1 MSDIFISYSSEER
14 NRVLPLV
21 NALGKTG
28 WSVFWDRTIPAG
40 KTWRQVI
47 GAEIRTCRS
56 VLVVWTQN
64 SVTSE
69 WVLEEAE
76 TGKRR
81 GILIPVLLDDVEP
94 PFGFG
99 NIQAANLTAW
109 NGDNSSPSFTH
120 LVADI
125 AHILGPLPTVVK
137 EAGKR
142 RRLDAEVQK
151 KAEEERLRE
160 QERQRSEE
168 DARRKAEEESQRRIE
183 QEADRVRLQDE
194 TPIPSEFN
202 QPRKES
208 VVTPQHEH
216 ERQTEA
222 APEHFPRSARRKLY
236 AGGAVTIVIAMA
248 AAMALWFLGIVG
260 TKDADVK
267 KIVSVGIQG
276 QRQLNAGEKTVL
288 VVRGRFADGSETN
301 AVKNLD
307 WLSSDDSVVAVIGD
321 GQVEARKDGFAD
333 ITVRYEGIVSPP
345 LTLMVRGETRPTE
358 MRRGET
364 RAAIADVAQVA
375 TKIQEYIK
383 AAGSYRDRGEYSP
396 ALAELAK
403 AKSLDPANK
412 ALQGELESTTKACL
426 AEQRIV
432 LTNLRCE

>member
-125 AHILGPLPTVVK
+125 AAILGPAATVVK

-142 RRLDAEVQK
+142 RRLDAESQK
-151 KAEEERLRE
+151 KAEEERFRE
-160 QERQRSEE
+160 QERQRSED
-168 DARRKAEEESQRRIE
+168 DARRKAEEENLRRIE
-183 QEADRVRLQDE
+183 EEADRVRLRE
-194 TPIPSEFN
+194 ENAIPSEDN
-202 QPRKES
+202 QPRKE
-208 VVTPQHEH
+208 VFGVAQQEQ
-216 ERQTEA
+216 ERQVEP
-222 APEHFPRSARRKLY
+222 APERLPPSARGKLY
-236 AGGAVTIVIAMA
+236 AGGAIAVVIVVA
-248 AAMALWFLGIVG
+248 AAMALWFSGMVG
-260 TKDADVK
+260 TKDTDVK
-267 KIVSVGIQG
+267 KIVSLGIQG
-276 QRQLNAGEKTVL
+276 KRQLNVGEKTILRVG
-288 VVRGRFADGSETN
+288 GRFSDGSEA
-301 AVKNLD
+301 AVTKNLD
-307 WLSSDDSVVAVIGD
+307 WQSSEDSVVAVSQD
-321 GQVEARKDGFAD
+321 GQVEARKDGFTD
-333 ITVRYEGIVSPP
+333 ITVRYEGIASPP
-345 LTLMVRGETRPTE
+345 LTLMVKGETRPTE
-358 MRRGET
+358 MIREET
-364 RAAIADVAQVA
+364 RPAKADVAQVA

-383 AAGSYRDRGEYSP
+383 AAGSYRDQGDYWP

-412 ALQGELESTTKACL
+412 AVQSELESTTKACL

-432 LTNLRCE
+432 LANLRCE